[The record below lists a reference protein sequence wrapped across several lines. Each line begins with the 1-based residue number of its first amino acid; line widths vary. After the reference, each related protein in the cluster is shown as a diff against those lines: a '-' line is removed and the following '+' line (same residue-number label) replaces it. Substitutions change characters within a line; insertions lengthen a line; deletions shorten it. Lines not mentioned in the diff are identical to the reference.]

1 MILTIPQLTEFE
13 VAARPLIK
21 WLNENCH
28 PHVTAIVEPGGVKLT
43 EGVCFIPIDDYIP
56 D

>member
-1 MILTIPQLTEFE
+1 MILSEQQQTEFE
-13 VAARPLIK
+13 AATRPLVK

-28 PHVTAIVEPGGVKLT
+28 PHVTAIIDPGRAELV
-43 EGVCFIPIDDYIP
+43 EGVFSTPITDYIR